1 MQFGLA
7 PTTPK
12 LLGVTNFLTIHGVWL
27 APKLEFID
35 QPLSEQFVNAAMVVS
50 GGIGGNVPFSAAFF
64 RVGLEL
70 SN

>member
-1 MQFGLA
+1 LA
-7 PTTPK
+7 PQ
-12 LLGVTNFLTIHGVWL
+12 
-27 APKLEFID
+27 LEFID

-50 GGIGGNVPFSAAFF
+50 GGIGGNVSFSAAFF